1 MKQRFIAALVL
12 AVAAL
17 GVAVAWPRP
26 VPALGSRAACEAYD
40 GLPSGWES
48 DPLAGMVRIG
58 GGRYTPGSDAG
69 YPDERPL
76 GELEVGDFW
85 IDRSE
90 VTRAQF
96 GAFVMAT
103 GYVTEAERAGVA
115 ALFQPPL
122 EGTQDDTPMNW
133 WKLVKGADWRH
144 PNGPDAPPAA
154 LDARPV
160 TLVTLADAQAYAS
173 WLGNQLPSEAEWEY
187 AARAG
192 APSQQLGELP
202 LDADGKP
209 TANYWQGVFPLLDA
223 GEDGYA
229 GLAPVGCFAANA
241 FGLFDMIGNV
251 WEWTDDW
258 FAQPKLERKR
268 RGSCCVPANPRG
280 GTRGESIDRS
290 DPAIRIPRKVL
301 KGGSHLCAEDYCQRY
316 RPAARY
322 AQPIDTTTCHVGFR
336 CVVRGS

>member
-1 MKQRFIAALVL
+1 MKQRLIAGFALAVVALV
-12 AVAAL
+12 
-17 GVAVAWPRP
+17 VAVAWPRP
-26 VPALGSRAACEAYD
+26 VPELGRRAACEAYD
-40 GLPSGWES
+40 GLPSGWGS
-48 DPLAGMVRIG
+48 DPVAGMVRIG
-58 GGRYTPGSDAG
+58 GGRFTPGSDAG

-76 GELEVGDFW
+76 GALEVGDFW

-144 PNGPDAPPAA
+144 PDGPDVPPAA

-192 APSQQLGELP
+192 TPSQQLGEMP

-251 WEWTDDW
+251 WEWTTDTQWGPLLGHANGDPGQLRASLQ
-258 FAQPKLERKR
+258 AQPR
-268 RGSCCVPANPRG
+268 V
-280 GTRGESIDRS
+280 I
-290 DPAIRIPRKVL
+290 
-301 KGGSHLCAEDYCQRY
+301 KGGSYLCAHSYCARY
-316 RPAARY
+316 RAAARERQE
-322 AQPIDTTTCHVGFR
+322 ADLATSHVGFR
-336 CVVRGS
+336 TIRRIAPASTPSTE